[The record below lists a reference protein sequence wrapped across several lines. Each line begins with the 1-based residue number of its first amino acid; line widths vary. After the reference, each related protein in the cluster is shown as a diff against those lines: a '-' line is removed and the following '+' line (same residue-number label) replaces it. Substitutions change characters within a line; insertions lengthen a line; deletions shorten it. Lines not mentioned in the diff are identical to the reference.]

1 MRSRGAL
8 SLCSKALPYPFARP
22 RACLANAPVFLSSAR
37 PKGMACKR
45 VQAPCSLTER
55 ACKQYSVDKV
65 KNSRGALVRE
75 TVECCSTDKC
85 MFSPF
90 ILSPSF
96 LPPLWPSVCR
106 DRDLSCVSLL
116 QNHLPCECARVDMHA
131 HSRPVHLPRQR
142 EEFAQTRSRISR
154 HSWCCLC
161 PSTPCSSRA
170 PQRRACCSKACVLM
184 RHFDDSAMVFPHVAE

>member
-96 LPPLWPSVCR
+96 LPPLWPSVCGEETSLVHHSCGIIR
-106 DRDLSCVSLL
+106 PASARAWTCMLTADRCTCPG
-116 QNHLPCECARVDMHA
+116 NEKN
-131 HSRPVHLPRQR
+131 LPRPEAGSADTAGAASAHR
-142 EEFAQTRSRISR
+142 R
-154 HSWCCLC
+154 HALAGLLS
-161 PSTPCSSRA
+161 A
-170 PQRRACCSKACVLM
+170 VLAAVTLAY
-184 RHFDDSAMVFPHVAE
+184 S